1 MVESAEIDPNVFVEI
16 LTFAAFSGTAY
27 AGYGP
32 MIANKNYQPAGF
44 LMEMGLKDLNLV
56 ESAAKDLNLKIPAVP
71 LLKNLFETALQ
82 DEELAKSDWS
92 AVSEVT
98 RRQIGM

>member
-1 MVESAEIDPNVFVEI
+1 MTIAKRHNLFTFHVFMTTE
-16 LTFAAFSGTAY
+16 AY
-27 AGYGP
+27 AVSTFFCKRCGAITMNNACIKMS
-32 MIANKNYQPAGF
+32 MIKELKHRIFKYMNKGF
-44 LMEMGLKDLNLV
+44 
-56 ESAAKDLNLKIPAVP
+56 IAVP